1 MYREEVNYVQG
12 KGQLCTYVQTK
23 SGSQSQQL
31 KANLPVH
38 PEVDDGVPAGVGD
51 GEHVEDGEHVG
62 EHHLR
67 QVEPTQHQLEYAA
80 AGVTGPRI

>member
-1 MYREEVNYVQG
+1 MYREKVNYVH
-12 KGQLCTYVQTK
+12 TYNRNQVQFTK
-23 SGSQSQQL
+23 QL

-38 PEVDDGVPAGVGD
+38 PEVDDWVPAGVGD